1 MYLSVVTGYLIAAY
15 LAGSK
20 LKQSQASLINTFFV
34 VSAFYFSWSTFI
46 NNMAV
51 TIFQLQMERVPNFLD
66 SSRVEWSSMD
76 LVYTKKPRITGL
88 IGLLWR
94 FLEFAGL
101 LFGSY
106 GWT

>member
-51 TIFQLQMERVPNFLD
+51 TIFQLQMERVPNFLLYA
-66 SSRVEWSSMD
+66 VGALNLAI
-76 LVYTKKPRITGL
+76 LVTMVAGVFACL
-88 IGLLWR
+88 R
-94 FLEFAGL
+94 FMKDARRESGNE
-101 LFGSY
+101 SDE
-106 GWT
+106 T